1 MLTNLLFINLFLHI
15 IVFSWM
21 KVEQNAYIYRL
32 AIISL
37 ALALASSV
45 YDTFIFYDGFAITL
59 LNDCLRIN
67 QAVLAQES
75 LLILNKRINA
85 WNQFRRPVL
94 RLFWFAPFL
103 LDALL
108 STLVASFF

>member
-37 ALALASSV
+37 ALAFASSV
-45 YDTFIFYDGFAITL
+45 FDTFIFYKLLPSFKLETCSKASRHLCANDGYVPFAIT
-59 LNDCLRIN
+59 
-67 QAVLAQES
+67 
-75 LLILNKRINA
+75 
-85 WNQFRRPVL
+85 
-94 RLFWFAPFL
+94 
-103 LDALL
+103 
-108 STLVASFF
+108 